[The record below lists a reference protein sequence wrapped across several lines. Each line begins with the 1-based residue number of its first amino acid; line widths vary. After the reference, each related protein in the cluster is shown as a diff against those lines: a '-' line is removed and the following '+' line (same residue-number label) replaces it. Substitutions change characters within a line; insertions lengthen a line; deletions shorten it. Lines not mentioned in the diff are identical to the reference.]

1 MEQNKMTICHS
12 KIEAFKSIYAKS
24 RELKRENEKQYKKF
38 NYETKTKRRKRRIKT
53 SFIL

>member
-1 MEQNKMTICHS
+1 MTYFAIMEQNKTMICHS

-38 NYETKTKRRKRRIKT
+38 NYEIKKRTNNFK
-53 SFIL
+53 